1 MTNVFRRVIVGM
13 FTAML
18 VSLYL
23 SVGQKGNKH
32 SLRARV
38 TYRGIYAAR
47 TIHTEP
53 AELSGPSLNEGMFH
67 ATVKPD
73 TFHVKMT
80 LYLTCWIQ
88 KLMIH
93 FLLLQIMYLWHLSK
107 WIPVDR
113 TFHMMFCTVLGERD
127 QLRVQRV
134 PCTTNF
140 QHLDRNF
147 T

>member
-13 FTAML
+13 FIAML

-32 SLRARV
+32 SLRACV
-38 TYRGIYAAR
+38 TWRGEFMHQDYTHIACRASR
-47 TIHTEP
+47 PSPGGGNTPCCSESLMLAVLEWHLIH
-53 AELSGPSLNEGMFH
+53 
-67 ATVKPD
+67 
-73 TFHVKMT
+73 
-80 LYLTCWIQ
+80 WIQ
-88 KLMIH
+88 KLMAN
-93 FLLLQIMYLWHLSK
+93 FLSLQIMYLWHLSK
-107 WIPVDR
+107 WIPVDH
-113 TFHMMFCTVLGERD
+113 TFHMTFCTVLGERD